1 MPGMHN
7 RSLDLTNTFVVSL
20 FHHSLYVRSVLWLAG
35 VAFVLLLILILSRRI
50 FLFNLSTDGVQESRA
65 RTYLRWAFGAMW
77 LVDGILQF
85 QASMPLGLAN
95 NVVAPMLNGTPPW
108 LHPLMLPG
116 ITTWNDHPVALAAG
130 VAWL

>member
-7 RSLDLTNTFVVSL
+7 RSLDLTNVFVVSL

-35 VAFVLLLILILSRRI
+35 AAFAFLLFLILSRRI
-50 FLFNLSTDGVQESRA
+50 FLFNLSTDGVEESRA
-65 RTYLRWAFGAMW
+65 RTYLRWAFGTIW

-95 NVVAPMLNGTPPW
+95 NVVAPMAIGTPSW
-108 LHPLMLPG
+108 LHTVMLDG
-116 ITTWNDHPVALAAG
+116 ITTWNEHRPA
-130 VAWL
+130 